1 MTKASSLLGLYARP
15 AQIFVKGQGLSLTD
29 STGKTFLDFTAGIAV
44 NALGHNDANIAKI
57 IADQSQKLI
66 HLSNLYHNEYQ
77 EGLADLIQNSLSKT
91 QFESNPK
98 LFFCNSGT
106 EANEAAFKFAR
117 KYQKIKSL
125 GDKYGL
131 VSFLGGFHGRSMGS
145 LSATPNPKYQD
156 YFRPL
161 VPGFKHLPFNNIEK
175 LNEIDAS
182 VGAVI
187 LEPIQ
192 GEGGIVP
199 ATQEFFQAVRNK
211 CHEVGALMIAD
222 EIQCGIGRTGK
233 MFGFENYGC
242 APDIIT
248 MAKPIANGLPLG
260 AVVLSDRV
268 AEVMKAGDHGTTFGG
283 SPLTTRVG
291 QYVWKTVSDPKFLNH
306 VYEMGEY
313 IRAKGQD
320 LIKMSPLVQDVR
332 GKGLLMGLQLRESV
346 PTAKFVDLCRENG
359 VLVVS
364 AGNNTI
370 RLVPALIVS
379 KSEID
384 AAFVIFEKVITM
396 MEGMMASGKL

>member
-1 MTKASSLLGLYARP
+1 MTKTSSLLGLYARP
-15 AQIFVKGQGLSLTD
+15 AQIFIKGQGLTLTD
-29 STGKTFLDFTAGIAV
+29 STGKTYLDFTAGIAV
-44 NALGHNDANIAKI
+44 NALGHNDPNITKI
-57 IADQSQKLI
+57 ITDQSQKLI

-77 EGLADLIQNSLSKT
+77 EGLANQIQTSLSKSKFT
-91 QFESNPK
+91 SDPK

-106 EANEAAFKFAR
+106 EATEAAFKFAR
-117 KYQKIKSL
+117 KYQKIKNI
-125 GDKYGL
+125 GDKFGV
-131 VSFLGGFHGRSMGS
+131 VSFLGGFHGRTMGS
-145 LSATPNPKYQD
+145 LSATPNPKYQE

-175 LNEIDAS
+175 LNEIDGS

-192 GEGGIVP
+192 GEGGIIP
-199 ATQEFFQAVRNK
+199 ATKEFFQAVRDK
-211 CHEVGALMIAD
+211 CDEVGALMIAD

-260 AVVLSDRV
+260 AVVLSNSV

-283 SPLTTRVG
+283 SPLTTRVA
-291 QYVWKTVSDPKFLNH
+291 QYVWKTISDPKFLDH
-306 VYEMGEY
+306 VFEMGEY
-313 IRAKGQD
+313 IRGKGQD
-320 LIKMSPLVQDVR
+320 LIKLSPLVQDVR

-346 PTAKFVDLCRENG
+346 STAKFVDLCREKG
-359 VLVVS
+359 LLVVS

-370 RLVPALIVS
+370 RLVPALIVT

-384 AAFVIFEKVITM
+384 AAFAIFEKVITI
-396 MEGMMASGKL
+396 MEGMIASGKM